1 MVRNN
6 PYVLQFGQA
15 PAQMIPRQA
24 QAEDIRNAFLS
35 DGLTQHIYMISG
47 IRGAGKTVF
56 MTKVSSFFNNSDWI
70 TIHVNISSQ
79 SSVIEQILIHLANDD
94 HLKKHSDISSAS
106 LNLFGI
112 GVQLSKN
119 SMISSSEYEVQK
131 LLKEA
136 DKKHLKILITIDEV
150 SSTSSIKEFAGAFQ
164 IWLRENLPVYLLLT
178 GLYENIRELQND
190 KNLTFLYRS
199 PRIDLSPLQLSAI
212 KDNYLLNLPVS
223 QEEAREMAINTKGYS
238 FAFQALGYVV
248 WKNQKYDEKTVSE
261 YRQILA
267 DFSYDKI
274 WSELSDNDQKVCYAI
289 AETDN
294 GEYSSIREI
303 LGWQNNQLNPYRK
316 RLIDRQVIKSKR
328 RGYVSFTL
336 PLFKEYLLDKKD
348 EENF

>member
-1 MVRNN
+1 MVRSN

-15 PAQMIPRQA
+15 PAQMIPRLS
-24 QAEDIRNAFLS
+24 QAEEVRNAFLS

-56 MTKVSSFFNNSDWI
+56 MTKVSSYFNNNDWI
-70 TIHVNISSQ
+70 TIHVNVSSQ
-79 SSVIEQILIHLANDD
+79 SSVIDQVLVHLANDER
-94 HLKKHSDISSAS
+94 LKKHSDISSAS
-106 LNLFGI
+106 LNLFGV
-112 GVQLSKN
+112 GVQLSRN
-119 SMISSSEYEVQK
+119 STISSSEYEVMK

-150 SSTSSIKEFAGAFQ
+150 TSTTSIKEFAGAFQ

-190 KNLTFLYRS
+190 KSLTFLYRS

-223 QEEAREMAINTKGYS
+223 PEEARDMSLNTEGYS

-248 WKNQKYDEKTVSE
+248 WKNQKYDQKAISE

-294 GEYSSIREI
+294 GEYSAIREI

-316 RLIDRQVIKSKR
+316 RLIDRRVITSRR

-336 PLFKEYLLDKKD
+336 PLFKEYLLDKKE